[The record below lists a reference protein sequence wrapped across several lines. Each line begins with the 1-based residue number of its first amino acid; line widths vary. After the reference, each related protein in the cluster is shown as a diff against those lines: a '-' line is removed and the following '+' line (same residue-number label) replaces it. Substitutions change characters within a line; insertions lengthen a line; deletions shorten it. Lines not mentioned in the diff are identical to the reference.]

1 MRHLGLDMGA
11 TYIKWVVLDG
21 DEIAAEGRLETR
33 AAAGPDAV
41 IDRLV
46 AAGNDARPVDTVGIG
61 VPGLYEASS
70 GTTTFLTNM
79 PGGWRGVRVV
89 ARLSDALGAPAALIN
104 DARAFALAESQ
115 LGAARERG
123 TAVFVAIGTGVGGG
137 LTIGGALYE
146 GREGRA
152 GEIGHV
158 TIAAAWKR
166 SYARPS
172 LSGRSGAPANCSGS
186 GSRTRSCCSRRSV
199 SSSAEASAHSARSC
213 SSRCAQSCGGAY
225 SSRSRSTS
233 CRRSWASWQAPSVLR
248 YAAPAVASAA
258 FRALKSSRIVP
269 VAVAPI
275 RVTPTFITSSSAS
288 SVRTPP
294 AAFT

>member
-158 TIAAAWKR
+158 TIAEKGPLCTCGNRGCMEALVREALAERKIR
-166 SYARPS
+166 RAGQ
-172 LSGRSGAPANCSGS
+172 LLGIGVANAVVLLAPECVVVGGGVGTLGEKLLEPLRAEL
-186 GSRTRSCCSRRSV
+186 RRRVFV
-199 SSSAEASAHSARSC
+199 S
-213 SSRCAQSCGGAY
+213 
-225 SSRSRSTS
+225 
-233 CRRSWASWQAPSVLR
+233 
-248 YAAPAVASAA
+248 
-258 FRALKSSRIVP
+258 VP
-269 VAVAPI
+269 VDVVPAKLGVLAGAVG
-275 RVTPTFITSSSAS
+275 
-288 SVRTPP
+288 
-294 AAFT
+294 AALRGAGRG